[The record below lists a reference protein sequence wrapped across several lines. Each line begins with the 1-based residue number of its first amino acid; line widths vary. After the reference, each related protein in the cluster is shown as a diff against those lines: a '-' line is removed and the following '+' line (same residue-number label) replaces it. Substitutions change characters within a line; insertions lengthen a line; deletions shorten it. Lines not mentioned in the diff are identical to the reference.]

1 VHWHVADAAPFNIQH
16 MKRIIFSLLLIPVV
30 VLAQTGETT
39 PQSSTSTTTTT
50 ANQLPLWR
58 CTLPGGAYQVAL
70 RSIVSISSHEYLV
83 DGAARVTEV
92 NIDTQGTALA
102 RFYYLEPVT
111 PKSPVG
117 IGDEIT
123 RKGQEL
129 LIEAADRSGQDAWK
143 KVVKT
148 YPATTHA
155 RTVEYRLASKDQ
167 LQALF
172 TSVETSWRTGKGVDF
187 SIK

>member
-1 VHWHVADAAPFNIQH
+1 
-16 MKRIIFSLLLIPVV
+16 MKRIIVPLMLVSI
-30 VLAQTGETT
+30 LAFAQEEQTSS
-39 PQSSTSTTTTT
+39 QSSTT
-50 ANQLPLWR
+50 ASVPNQLPLWR
-58 CTLPGGAYQVAL
+58 CTLPGGAYQVAI

-123 RKGQEL
+123 QKGREL
-129 LIEAADRSGQDAWK
+129 LVEAAERTGQDAWK
-143 KVVKT
+143 KVVKS
-148 YPATTHA
+148 YPTTTHA
-155 RTVEYRLASKDQ
+155 RTVEYRLVTKDQ

-172 TSVETSWRTGKGVDF
+172 TSVETSWRTGKGADF
-187 SIK
+187 SVK